1 MRALVYDTA
10 FRARASHKQAW
21 GFGLIAAASGIWLWL
36 ACQVL
41 LPYSVEHGRND
52 RECASRV
59 FYESTRESYAEA
71 EGTSCAMERDWA
83 DLLAVLLFS
92 LPLAV
97 VGTVLYTS
105 GATDNRLSR
114 HVAEVNRLTQFP
126 GSS

>member
-10 FRARASHKQAW
+10 FRARANRKQAW
-21 GFGLIAAASGIWLWL
+21 GFGLIAVASGIWLWL

-59 FYESTRESYAEA
+59 FYESTRESYADA
-71 EGTSCAMERDWA
+71 EGTTCAMERDWA
-83 DLLAVLLFS
+83 DLLAVLLLS
-92 LPLAV
+92 LPFAV

-105 GATDNRLSR
+105 GAADNRLSR
-114 HVAEVNRLTQFP
+114 HVAEVNRLTEFP
-126 GSS
+126 GKS